1 MPRRAEDAAR
11 CRDVYI
17 TIMGA
22 DVCHLDI
29 IASIQRIAT
38 LSRSL
43 GMTFLFQHKIAAHV
57 ILASS
62 CFKAISPCHCKVDTL
77 IQSSVSVSHLACI
90 QARLELLSDSL
101 LVQLKLSNLLEDFK
115 EVLEQNLSLLAI
127 QDVMVAYDGS

>member
-1 MPRRAEDAAR
+1 MPWGAEDAAR

-22 DVCHLDI
+22 DVRHLDI

-62 CFKAISPCHCKVDTL
+62 CFKAIGACHRKVDTL
-77 IQSSVSVSHLACI
+77 IQSPVSISHLASI
-90 QARLELLSDSL
+90 QARLKLLSDSL
-101 LVQLKLSNLLEDFK
+101 LVQLKLSNLIEDLK
-115 EVLEQNLSLLAI
+115 EVLEENLSLLAV
-127 QDVMVAYDGS
+127 QDVMVAYNGS